1 MSHPEKNHFLISNF
15 PYLNIIWRTN
25 RYFFNFLFT
34 FKSEFSWKCFEP
46 DENSRI
52 NAWYWSAS
60 DDKHSL
66 NKETLSMH
74 SGWDKNGTIVQNLIY
89 LYVHTSKG
97 VVMNSPLSR
106 NFPHWRKIKKETMNF
121 ENCMKYC
128 HISLW
133 NWIIIIFLKLSFLS
147 A

>member
-1 MSHPEKNHFLISNF
+1 MIISKTITLSKLLQKLY
-15 PYLNIIWRTN
+15 YLKIQA
-25 RYFFNFLFT
+25 
-34 FKSEFSWKCFEP
+34 FEP
-46 DENSRI
+46 DENLRI

-97 VVMNSPLSR
+97 VVMNSPL
-106 NFPHWRKIKKETMNF
+106 K
-121 ENCMKYC
+121 
-128 HISLW
+128 
-133 NWIIIIFLKLSFLS
+133 
-147 A
+147 